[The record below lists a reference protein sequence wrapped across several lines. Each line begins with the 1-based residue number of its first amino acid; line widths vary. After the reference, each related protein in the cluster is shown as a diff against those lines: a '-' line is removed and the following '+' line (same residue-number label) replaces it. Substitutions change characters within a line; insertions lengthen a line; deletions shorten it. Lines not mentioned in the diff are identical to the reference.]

1 MLITPA
7 IPAFTPAINADNA
20 RELQKKGVE
29 ARKRNKELQRLA
41 AIGATVT
48 EVKPVIDALGDK
60 FARALEDTLDQYL
73 ASSDATERAKI
84 ARSMR
89 EVRET
94 YHLYSGAPK
103 PGTIKPVSQ
112 RPKPQHRELPDA
124 PDSQ

>member
-1 MLITPA
+1 MIAPVITPD
-7 IPAFTPAINADNA
+7 IA
-20 RELQKKGVE
+20 RDMQAKGVL
-29 ARKRNKELQRLA
+29 ARKRNKELRELA

-48 EVKPVIDALGDK
+48 NVKPVIDPLGDK

-112 RPKPQHRELPDA
+112 RPRQQSRDLPDA
-124 PDSQ
+124 PDSSQ